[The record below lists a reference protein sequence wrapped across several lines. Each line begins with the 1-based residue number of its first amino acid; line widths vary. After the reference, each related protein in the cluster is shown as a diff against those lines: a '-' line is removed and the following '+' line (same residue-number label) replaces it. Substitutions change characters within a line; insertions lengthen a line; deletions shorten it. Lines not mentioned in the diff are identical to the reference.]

1 MALEAKLTANI
12 KDFQNKLKDAV
23 GLTKDFRDSS
33 ERNLQ
38 KVGDKLTGLGKKLS
52 IGLTGSI
59 TAVAGA
65 SLALAKSTSETS
77 SRLLD
82 LAEVAGTTTEKLQEY
97 RHVATQAGV
106 DQDTFSDAGER
117 LIRRLRDVGDEGSRV
132 SKTLSSI
139 GVNSKDSSGNLRDA
153 GDIIEDAILSL
164 SGMENSVERSNVGVQ
179 LFGRGWK
186 NLVPM
191 LSLGR
196 DEIERLKDEAHELGL
211 VLGED
216 ALQQSNQ
223 FGIALNRAR
232 SMVSNLGNQIGAKLA
247 PILTDTLL
255 PVLENDIVPALG
267 RAADYVGSLIDGFN
281 SLSIPTKKLVAGL
294 TGFAAAIGPISLALG
309 GLIKI
314 LPLIKVGFAALTG
327 PVGLT
332 IAAVAGGAT
341 LIIKNWDK
349 VRDYFVSGNGA
360 RLFNNITSLFEQIR
374 DAVTYIWNKLG
385 SNIIEIFKGAF
396 DSVITVLDV
405 AVKTISNLLGI
416 ITSILKGDF
425 KGALDGLKN
434 LFFDAFKGIIRIVAN
449 AQTMIASALSGLF
462 KSIGLESISKRIDDF
477 NKKVSP
483 SLQRFSSETK
493 DTTEKSKEQTE
504 AVKESTNEII
514 NFSEASEKAG
524 KTQAEYR
531 SELNQTLASWG
542 VYSAQLAVINERF
555 DELYSVATKAGA
567 SLKELALIE
576 YRRMTESLA
585 QGVNNMTDTLK
596 SAFNI
601 DTDSE
606 GIKIP
611 VSLEMVDV
619 GGSALSGIKG
629 EATRLAEEFNSQL
642 NDVLQMGVQDI
653 VMNFAESIG
662 TALAEGGNIIES
674 IGGALLGSLGGIL
687 VSLGKMVT
695 QVGAGILAVEI
706 GLKSLNPFIALAAGA
721 ALIAIGSAF
730 KKGTGNLSNSM
741 GSGGGYSG
749 AGAGSAQYSSPYE
762 SSNRGALYNNQRQV
776 VDLELKNGNLVGAL
790 KWGENRNDRLK

>member
-33 ERNLQ
+33 EKNLQ

-82 LAEVAGTTTEKLQEY
+82 LAEVAGTTTERLQEY

-139 GVNSKDSSGNLRDA
+139 GVNSKDASGNLRDA

-314 LPLIKVGFAALTG
+314 LPLLKIGFAALTG

-360 RLFNNITSLFEQIR
+360 RLFNNITSLFEQTR

-385 SNIIEIFKGAF
+385 SNIIDIFKGAF
-396 DSVITVLDV
+396 DSVITVLDT

-493 DTTEKSKEQTE
+493 DTTEKAKEQTE

-642 NDVLQMGVQDI
+642 NDVLQMGVQDT

-662 TALAEGGNIIES
+662 TSLAEGGNVIEA

-695 QVGAGILAVEI
+695 QVGAGLLAVEL
-706 GLKSLNPFIALAAGA
+706 GLKNLNPFVALAAGA

-776 VDLELKNGNLVGAL
+776 VELKLKNGELTDAIS
-790 KWGENRNDRLK
+790 WGNNRNDRLT

>member
-1 MALEAKLTANI
+1 
-12 KDFQNKLKDAV
+12 
-23 GLTKDFRDSS
+23 
-33 ERNLQ
+33 
-38 KVGDKLTGLGKKLS
+38 
-52 IGLTGSI
+52 
-59 TAVAGA
+59 
-65 SLALAKSTSETS
+65 
-77 SRLLD
+77 
-82 LAEVAGTTTEKLQEY
+82 
-97 RHVATQAGV
+97 
-106 DQDTFSDAGER
+106 
-117 LIRRLRDVGDEGSRV
+117 
-132 SKTLSSI
+132 
-139 GVNSKDSSGNLRDA
+139 
-153 GDIIEDAILSL
+153 
-164 SGMENSVERSNVGVQ
+164 
-179 LFGRGWK
+179 
-186 NLVPM
+186 
-191 LSLGR
+191 
-196 DEIERLKDEAHELGL
+196 
-211 VLGED
+211 
-216 ALQQSNQ
+216 
-223 FGIALNRAR
+223 
-232 SMVSNLGNQIGAKLA
+232 
-247 PILTDTLL
+247 
-255 PVLENDIVPALG
+255 LENDIVPALG

-314 LPLIKVGFAALTG
+314 LPLLKIGFAALTG

-493 DTTEKSKEQTE
+493 DTTEKAKEQTE
-504 AVKESTNEII
+504 AVKESTNENI

-611 VSLEMVDV
+611 VSLEIVDV

-687 VSLGKMVT
+687 VSLGTLVT
-695 QVGAGILAVEI
+695 QVGAGIRVVEI
-706 GLKSLNPFIALAAGA
+706 GLKRLNPFIALAAGA
-721 ALIAIGSAF
+721 ALI
-730 KKGTGNLSNSM
+730 
-741 GSGGGYSG
+741 
-749 AGAGSAQYSSPYE
+749 
-762 SSNRGALYNNQRQV
+762 
-776 VDLELKNGNLVGAL
+776 
-790 KWGENRNDRLK
+790 

>member
-82 LAEVAGTTTEKLQEY
+82 LAEVAGTTTERLQEY

-139 GVNSKDSSGNLRDA
+139 GVNSKDASGNLRDA

-247 PILTDTLL
+247 PLLTDTLL

-267 RAADYVGSLIDGFN
+267 KAADYVGSLIDGFN

-314 LPLIKVGFAALTG
+314 LPLLKIGFAALTG

-385 SNIIEIFKGAF
+385 SNIIDIFKGAF
-396 DSVITVLDV
+396 DSVITVLDT

-493 DTTEKSKEQTE
+493 DTTEKAKEQTE

-555 DELYSVATKAGA
+555 DDLYSVATKAGS